1 MSVPTHMLPTKRG
14 SSRVVLHTV
23 GPTARL
29 KEACTALASLGFT
42 IVPVAEVTSSDPL
55 WTAGVG
61 DAAPVTLT
69 MLPDDALVPAA
80 AAVSNLLG
88 AFQAGQALAGARGKE
103 GLSQRQLAAL
113 TGIPQRHISEMEH
126 SKRPI
131 GKAHAKL
138 LAKAL
143 NVDYR
148 VLL

>member
-1 MSVPTHMLPTKRG
+1 MSVPMQMPPTKHA

-23 GPTARL
+23 GPIARL
-29 KEACTALASLGFT
+29 KEVCTALASLGFT
-42 IVPVAEVTSSDPL
+42 IVPVAGVTSSDPL
-55 WTAGVG
+55 CSAGVG
-61 DAAPVTLT
+61 NAGPVTLA

-80 AAVSNLLG
+80 AAVSHLLG
-88 AFQAGQALAGARGKE
+88 PSQAGQALAGARGKE

-126 SKRPI
+126 GKRPI
-131 GKAHAKL
+131 GKAHARV

-143 NVDYR
+143 KVDYR

>member
-1 MSVPTHMLPTKRG
+1 MSVPTQMPPTKRT
-14 SSRVVLHTV
+14 SHRVVLHTV
-23 GPTARL
+23 GPAARL

-42 IVPVAEVTSSDPL
+42 IVPVADVTSLDPL

-80 AAVSNLLG
+80 AAVSHLLG
-88 AFQAGQALAGARGKE
+88 SSQAGQALAGARGKE

-126 SKRPI
+126 GKRPI
-131 GKAHAKL
+131 GKTHAKL
-138 LAKAL
+138 LAKVL
-143 NVDYR
+143 QVDYR

>member
-1 MSVPTHMLPTKRG
+1 MLVPTHMPPTKHT

-23 GPTARL
+23 GPAARL

-42 IVPVAEVTSSDPL
+42 IVPATDVTSSDPL
-55 WTAGVG
+55 WTAGIG

-69 MLPDDALVPAA
+69 MLSDDALIPAA
-80 AAVSNLLG
+80 AAVSHLLG
-88 AFQAGQALAGARGKE
+88 SPQAGQALAGARGKE

-126 SKRPI
+126 GKRPI